1 MRKNIWLWSQ
11 ARSSSSHALKIRP
24 DEIASQEIRGERR
37 SLLDGEPELLPRS
50 RPPMPLSGLA
60 ASLTAPASQ
69 RRPTGDHA
77 DPSLPGAGHKSRI
90 DSKFELEVH
99 KGELSRS
106 RAIWSSAQAGR
117 QRRYLRYLSEW
128 LRWLRLGVRSRRRR
142 RAC

>member
-1 MRKNIWLWSQ
+1 
-11 ARSSSSHALKIRP
+11 
-24 DEIASQEIRGERR
+24 
-37 SLLDGEPELLPRS
+37 
-50 RPPMPLSGLA
+50 MPLSGLA

-128 LRWLRLGVRSRRRR
+128 LRRLRLGVRSRRRID
-142 RAC
+142 AVAVAD